1 MPRGNR
7 CQEGIDAKREKMPRG
22 NRCQEGIDAK
32 RE

>member
-7 CQEGIDAKREKMPRG
+7 CQEGIDAKREYMPRE
-22 NRCQEGIDAK
+22 NRCQESIDAK